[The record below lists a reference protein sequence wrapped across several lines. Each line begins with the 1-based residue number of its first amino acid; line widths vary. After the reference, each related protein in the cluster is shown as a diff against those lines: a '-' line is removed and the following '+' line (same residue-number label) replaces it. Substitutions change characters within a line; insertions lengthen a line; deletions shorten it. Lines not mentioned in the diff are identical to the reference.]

1 MTNRLKGNL
10 LVLGQFILI
19 GLLIFYPSSGINTGA
34 FTVFLTTV
42 SIISLLAG
50 FVILGLSA
58 LALGKSLTAHP
69 IPGKDAVL
77 VTDGLYRFV
86 KHPIYSGVILI
97 AIGLTITGGFLP
109 HVFFFAALTLLLNY
123 KASFE
128 EALLA
133 KTYAGY
139 ADYSKKTGRFV
150 PRLIR

>member
-1 MTNRLKGNL
+1 MNNRLKGNL
-10 LVLGQFILI
+10 LVLGQFVLL
-19 GLLIFYPSSGINTGA
+19 GLLILVPSSGLNTG
-34 FTVFLTTV
+34 VFSYFLSAV
-42 SIISLLAG
+42 AILSLLAG
-50 FVILGLSA
+50 FVIFGLSA

-69 IPGKDAVL
+69 IPGKNAVL
-77 VTDGLYRFV
+77 VTDGLYKFV
-86 KHPIYSGVILI
+86 KHPIYSGLIL
-97 AIGLTITGGFLP
+97 AGFGLVITGGFFP
-109 HVFFFAALTLLLNY
+109 HTLFFVALVFLLNY

>member
-1 MTNRLKGNL
+1 
-10 LVLGQFILI
+10 
-19 GLLIFYPSSGINTGA
+19 
-34 FTVFLTTV
+34 
-42 SIISLLAG
+42 
-50 FVILGLSA
+50 

-86 KHPIYSGVILI
+86 KHPIYSGLLL
-97 AIGLTITGGFLP
+97 AALGLTISGGFFP
-109 HVFFFAALTLLLNY
+109 HVLFFIALVFLLNY

-128 EALLA
+128 EALLT

>member
-1 MTNRLKGNL
+1 MNNRLKGNL

-19 GLLIFYPSSGINTGA
+19 GLLIFVPSSGLNTGA
-34 FTVFLTTV
+34 FTVFLSTL
-42 SIISLLAG
+42 SILLLLTG

-58 LALGKSLTAHP
+58 FALGKSLTAHP

-86 KHPIYSGVILI
+86 KHPIYSGLLL
-97 AIGLTITGGFLP
+97 AALGLTISGGFFP
-109 HVFFFAALTLLLNY
+109 HVLFFIALLFLLNY

-128 EALLA
+128 EALLT

>member
-1 MTNRLKGNL
+1 MNNRLKGNL

-19 GLLIFYPSSGINTGA
+19 GLLIFVPSSGLNTGS
-34 FTVFLTTV
+34 FTVFLSTL
-42 SIISLLAG
+42 SILLLLAG

-86 KHPIYSGVILI
+86 KHPIYSGLLL
-97 AIGLTITGGFLP
+97 AALGLTISGGFFP
-109 HVFFFAALTLLLNY
+109 HVLFFIALVFLLNY

-128 EALLA
+128 EALLT